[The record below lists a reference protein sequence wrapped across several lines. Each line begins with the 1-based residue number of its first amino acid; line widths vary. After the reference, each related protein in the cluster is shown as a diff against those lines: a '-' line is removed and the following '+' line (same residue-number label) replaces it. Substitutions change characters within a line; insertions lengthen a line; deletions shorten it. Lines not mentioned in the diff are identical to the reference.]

1 MPTLTELSRAHTDLD
16 DDDITW
22 LGRLLADWQI
32 IADLSFADLVLW
44 LPDRDGLGFWA
55 GGQMRPTTGPTAFT
69 DDLLGSFV
77 PLGRRPLIDEAWQRR
92 RVARGG
98 DPELRDAVPV
108 RQEAIPVRRGSSTLG
123 VITRSTNLM
132 GVRTPSQLELAY
144 LATAGELTRMVG
156 EGLFP
161 FPGARSDHTDSPRV
175 GDGFLRLDRRGRVS
189 FASPNAVSVFR
200 RLGLARDLVG
210 RDLAETARALVPA
223 SLRPDEEELGA
234 VLSGRRARDT
244 ELSDGESVLIVR
256 SLPLLGSGDTGEVA
270 PEHLGACL
278 LVRDVTDLRRRDR
291 ELVTKDATIREIHH
305 RVKNNLQTVAALL
318 RLQGRRVG
326 SAESRLALQEA
337 EGRVTAIALVHEML
351 SHGLEEEVDFDQ
363 IVDRLVAAVCELGV
377 MSDGVAGVRSSRQ
390 GRFGDV
396 PGEVATTLA
405 MVLNELLHN
414 AVEHGLAGSSGT
426 VEIHVVRRGEDLTVQ
441 VRDDGRGLDPG
452 VDLEASSSLGLSIVR
467 ALVEGEL
474 HGHLDVRDNP
484 AAGAEGTGRG
494 PRGVTATV
502 TARIGSGGAQARST
516 VG

>member
-1 MPTLTELSRAHTDLD
+1 MPTLIELSRAHTDLD
-16 DDDITW
+16 DGDVAW

-44 LPDRDGLGFWA
+44 LPDREGLGFWA
-55 GGQMRPTTGPTAFT
+55 GGQMRPTTGPTAFME
-69 DDLLGSFV
+69 DVLGSFV
-77 PLGRRPLIDEAWQRR
+77 PKGRRPLIDEAWTRQ
-92 RVARGG
+92 RVARSG

-108 RQEAIPVRRGSSTLG
+108 RQEAIPVRRGDRALA

-161 FPGARSDHTDSPRV
+161 FAGARSDHTDSPRV
-175 GDGFLRLDRRGRVS
+175 GDGFLRLDRHGAVS

-200 RLGLARDLVG
+200 RLGLAHDLVG

-223 SLRPDEEELGA
+223 HLRPDEEELGA

-256 SLPLLGSGDTGEVA
+256 SLPLLSTSGVQTGV
-270 PEHLGACL
+270 PEHVGACL

-318 RLQGRRVG
+318 RLQGRRVT
-326 SAESRLALQEA
+326 SVESRTALQEA
-337 EGRVTAIALVHEML
+337 ESRVSAIALVHEML
-351 SHGLEEEVDFDQ
+351 SHGLDERVDFDQ
-363 IVDRLVAAVCELGV
+363 IADRLMAAVCELGV
-377 MSDGVAGVRSSRQ
+377 PAVGGQPQAVSAARQ

-405 MVLNELLHN
+405 MVLNELLQN
-414 AVEHGLAGSSGT
+414 AVEHGLAGGGGRLEVQVT
-426 VEIHVVRRGEDLTVQ
+426 RAGEQLEVHVV
-441 VRDDGRGLDPG
+441 DDGRGLPEG
-452 VDLEASSSLGLSIVR
+452 FDLAGGTSLGLSIVR
-467 ALVEGEL
+467 TLLEGEL
-474 HGHLDVRDNP
+474 HGSL
-484 AAGAEGTGRG
+484 A
-494 PRGVTATV
+494 VTAHPQRGTV
-502 TARIGSGGAQARST
+502 ARFTARVSRPSEST
-516 VG
+516 DPTSTEPLPGN